1 MHGGFEHSTPNVPLN
16 SVAIVELEKLFA
28 RSDTLLQKV
37 KNAAEKMGRDSKTGG
52 KENLTQSYKKNAPLP
67 QEPPAQ
73 REFVLSN

>member
-52 KENLTQSYKKNAPLP
+52 KENLT
-67 QEPPAQ
+67 
-73 REFVLSN
+73 